1 VNYQWSWQVNDA
13 CAGSLKGAFITS
25 ADGRVAEVLSR
36 PAGSQEEC
44 ERRACL
50 IAAAPELLG
59 ALQGMIEVY
68 AVNCAPNS
76 LADGTEQ
83 ELTLLARAAVKKAT
97 GKQS

>member
-1 VNYQWSWQVNDA
+1 MAHQIKPIPDDLKQV
-13 CAGSLKGAFITS
+13 
-25 ADGRVAEVLSR
+25 
-36 PAGSQEEC
+36 
-44 ERRACL
+44 ERTANARL
-50 IAAAPELLG
+50 IAAAPELLE

-97 GKQS
+97 GDQS